1 MTTACEVR
9 LRRPN
14 LADVALLDLWRSDPV
29 YAGEFNDFGLP
40 PSASY
45 RQSVE
50 NGSIIDDTGGLMVVE
65 VSGKPVGTVSWR
77 AVAYGPNPESRCW
90 NIGISLVPEARGHG
104 WGSIAQRQLGD
115 LLFATTPVHRVEA
128 STDVMNYGEQRALE
142 KAGFTREGV
151 VRGGQFRAGSWR
163 DIMLYSRLRTD
174 P

>member
-1 MTTACEVR
+1 MNTNEVR
-9 LRRPN
+9 LRRPSP
-14 LADVALLDLWRSDPV
+14 ADVSLLDLWRADPV
-29 YAGEFNDFGLP
+29 YAGEYNDFGLP

-45 RQSVE
+45 QQSIDD
-50 NGSIIDDTGGLMVVE
+50 GSIIDDTGGLMVVE

-104 WGSIAQRQLGD
+104 WGSLAQRRLGD
-115 LLFATTPVHRVEA
+115 LLFLTTPAQRIEA
-128 STDVMNYGEQRALE
+128 STDVTNYGEQRALE

-151 VRGGQFRAGSWR
+151 VRGAQYRAGEWH
-163 DIMLYSRLRTD
+163 DLVLYGRVRTD